1 LTNPSTAA
9 RRARDWLLDQVTA
22 TGVGILDRLAPRR
35 EMPVDRAIRE
45 EGERLRKAF
54 PWFDE

>member
-1 LTNPSTAA
+1 LIDPSTAA

-22 TGVGILDRLAPRR
+22 IGLGILDWLAPRR
-35 EMPVDRAIRE
+35 ETPADRAIRE
-45 EGERLRKAF
+45 EGKRLRKAF